1 MSTAMT
7 AFGPR
12 KLTTAVETT
21 LIAPDPLR
29 GADSLAALAAILAT
43 VTGRLGEA
51 IVAVNR
57 DFVSQELRTI
67 SADVQK
73 LGSIA
78 GGRGK

>member
-21 LIAPDPLR
+21 LIAPDPLH
-29 GADSLAALAAILAT
+29 GADSLAALAAIPGT